1 MAYMF
6 GQSMDNA
13 AAMSG
18 SQSGVQKF
26 ISDDVPTAICVHC
39 VSNSLNLCLEKLVKY
54 QKYSHVLQPYS
65 K

>member
-1 MAYMF
+1 
-6 GQSMDNA
+6 MDNA